1 MEVSNIFRKIEL
13 FNGLSST
20 EIDSI
25 ISICHEKVFSAGQII
40 LTQAESSDDM
50 YIITDGFVDVQV
62 RSGERIKDLVHL
74 GIGQVFGEM
83 ALVDRGLRSATVKA
97 ISSPTIVQK
106 IQRADFEIL
115 MEQNNHIG
123 YVVMRNLAGDISF
136 KLRHR
141 NLSGKE

>member
-1 MEVSNIFRKIEL
+1 MEVSNIFRNIEL

-20 EIDSI
+20 EIESI

-97 ISSPTIVQK
+97 INSPTIVQK
-106 IQRADFEIL
+106 IQRDDFESL

-141 NLSGKE
+141 NLRGKE

>member
-25 ISICHEKVFSAGQII
+25 ISICHEKIFSAGQII